1 MLRSLLNVPGN
12 RPDMLAKASSYG
24 ADALIIDLEDAVPA
38 AQKVETRVIAA
49 EFVDTFARRGSP
61 VLVRV
66 NGPDT
71 GLMEDDLAA
80 VVQVALTGVQM
91 PKVHS
96 ADDVRRVDTALA
108 RLEDAAQIPTGQ
120 VELLIS
126 LESAA
131 AIHFAYDI
139 LSAAPRVG
147 CVMVAAAE
155 HGDLHGDLGFVSS
168 KTEEELWYVR
178 SAVLVAARAAG
189 VPYPIDGVY
198 ADVRDI
204 EGFTASCRR
213 ARQIGYRGKKVIH
226 PRQVEIANEVFSA
239 TPQELEHYERILEAM
254 DIAEREGRAVA
265 VVDGRM
271 VDIAMAET
279 ARRARDRIHS
289 PGEDR
294 T

>member
-1 MLRSLLNVPGN
+1 MRMLRSLLNVPGN
-12 RPDMLAKASSYG
+12 RLDMLEKASGYG
-24 ADALIIDLEDAVPA
+24 ADALIVDLEDAVPA
-38 AQKVETRVIAA
+38 AHKAETRVIAGDY
-49 EFVDTFARRGSP
+49 VDTLARRGST

-71 GLMEDDLAA
+71 GLLEDDMAA
-80 VVQVALTGVQM
+80 VVRPSLTAVQV

-96 ADDVRRVDTALA
+96 PADVLRVDTVLA
-108 RLEDAAQIPTGQ
+108 RLEQEARMTPGH

-131 AIHFAYDI
+131 AIYFAYDI
-139 LSAAPRVG
+139 LSAAARTG
-147 CVMVAAAE
+147 CVMVAAAQ
-155 HGDLHGDLGFVSS
+155 HGDLQGDLGFVST
-168 KTEEELWYVR
+168 KTEEELLYIR

-204 EGFTASCRR
+204 DGFAASCRR

-226 PRQVEIANEVFSA
+226 PRQVGVANEIFST
-239 TPQELEHYERILEAM
+239 TPQELDHYERILDAM
-254 DIAEREGRAVA
+254 DLAEREGRATA
-265 VVDGRM
+265 VVDGQM

-279 ARRARDRIHS
+279 ARRALGGVRR
-289 PGEDR
+289 
-294 T
+294 